1 MGRLQDFLKTLHVSS
16 KVLTAIHDIMKLVL
30 LTCWR
35 HLPGFAC
42 GHDKRLLRLDGRTG
56 TGLFH
61 RSGCE
66 DTITGLQ
73 RQLSKGKTLALEGAV
88 VADGGAGPCAL
99 PRLQG
104 LLRNLPSRP
113 SL

>member
-1 MGRLQDFLKTLHVSS
+1 
-16 KVLTAIHDIMKLVL
+16 MKLVL